1 MDYEKYK
8 IILIIILDNS
18 YYYKLNLYCIFDNI
32 NCIFD
37 NINCIFDNINCIF
50 DNINCIFNIKNNY
63 LLFFSKIFV
72 ETI

>member
-50 DNINCIFNIKNNY
+50 NIKNNY